1 MNQKSFISSDLG
13 ASQLIVNLE
22 SQLEMHKVLLEALK
36 SEGML
41 PASCSLAEL
50 KEVQAIRDFA
60 VQRIAELE
68 RNRLVLID
76 TYKRKNGIKQQ
87 ISLLK
92 IIQQCD
98 PEDRKHLLSLRQN
111 LLDIISEIKPAG
123 KRNAE
128 IAVARISCFNEIQG
142 VIDKSFNRTTTYS
155 GKGIITKAKGS
166 SRMNRSI

>member
-1 MNQKSFISSDLG
+1 
-13 ASQLIVNLE
+13 
-22 SQLEMHKVLLEALK
+22 MHKVLLEALK
-36 SEGML
+36 NEGML

-50 KEVQAIRDFA
+50 KEIQSVRDFA

-76 TYKRKNGIKQQ
+76 TYKRNKGAEQP
-87 ISLLK
+87 ISLLE
-92 IIQQCD
+92 IIKQSD
-98 PEDRKHLLSLRQN
+98 PKYREHLLGLRQN
-111 LLDIISEIKPAG
+111 LLDVISEIKPVG

-142 VIDKSFNRTTTYS
+142 VIDKTFNRTTTYS
-155 GKGIITKAKGS
+155 GSGIITKAKGS